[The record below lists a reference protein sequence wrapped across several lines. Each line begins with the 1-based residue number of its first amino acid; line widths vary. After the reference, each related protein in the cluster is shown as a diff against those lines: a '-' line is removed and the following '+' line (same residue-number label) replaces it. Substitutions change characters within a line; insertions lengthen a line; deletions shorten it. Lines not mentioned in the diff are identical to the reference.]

1 MSSVAAPLGVL
12 GTKLYDLFSFQIK
25 PEKER
30 KMNIVVVG
38 YGWGGKS
45 FCDNIDTKKY
55 NVTVVSK
62 NNYMLNTTKL
72 KNSVTLPQNRIDKKL
87 TLDNHKNV
95 TFVIDECTNVN
106 LSDREIEIKNGGKEH
121 VDYINDRIAV
131 VPTNKLPFDYLVVA
145 VGSDVNDFGI
155 PGVKENCYF
164 LKSMEDLVTLKNS
177 LESNVFKNA
186 ISTKTNQDNSI
197 VILGGGP
204 AGIEL
209 AFQLSKVYK
218 NIKILEAMPTILP
231 MFSPETVN
239 MVKEEL
245 AKSKIELLLSSPASK
260 IEKNEIISKVN
271 KINYDV
277 AIWTGG
283 VKPNSFLKKFT
294 DEKFIV
300 DKNFKWKDGIFA
312 IGDIV
317 ASKELGPPTGQ
328 NAKYQGKYLAEYF
341 NNNFKGDGYKYEEKG
356 KMVHTKDNI
365 IIETKYGSFRVPYLI
380 EPILD
385 YFVEN

>member
-30 KMNIVVVG
+30 KKNIVVVG

-45 FCDNIDTKKY
+45 FCDNIDTKKF
-55 NVTVVSK
+55 NVIVVSK

-72 KNSVTLPQNRIDKKL
+72 KNSVTLPQNQIDKKL
-87 TLDNHKNV
+87 TLNNHNNV

-106 LSDREIEIKNGGKEH
+106 LSDREIEIKNGGKHH
-121 VDYINDRIAV
+121 VDYINERIAV
-131 VPTNKLPFDYLVVA
+131 VPTNKLPFDYLVIA

-186 ISTKTNQDNSI
+186 ISTKTNQDNLI

-209 AFQLSKVYK
+209 AFQLSKKYN
-218 NIKILEAMPTILP
+218 NIKILEALPTILP

-245 AKSKIELLLSSPASK
+245 AKSKIELLLSTPASN

-294 DEKFIV
+294 DEKFVV

-328 NAKYQGKYLAEYF
+328 NAKYQGRYLAEYF
-341 NNNFKGDGYKYEEKG
+341 NNNFKGDEYKYEEKG

>member
-1 MSSVAAPLGVL
+1 MSSIAAPLGVL
-12 GTKLYDLFSFQIK
+12 GTKLYDLFTFSIS

-30 KMNIVVVG
+30 KKNIVVVG
-38 YGWGGKS
+38 YGWGGKA

-72 KNSVTLPQNRIDKKL
+72 KNSVILPLNQMDKKL

-95 TFVIDECTNVN
+95 TFVIDECTKVDLNN
-106 LSDREIEIKNGGKEH
+106 KQIQIKNSGKQH

-131 VPTNKLPFDYLVVA
+131 VPSNNLPFDYLVVS
-145 VGSDVNDFGI
+145 VGSEVNDFGI
-155 PGVKENCYF
+155 SGVKENCYI
-164 LKSMEDLVTLKNS
+164 LKSMQDLSDLKS
-177 LESNVFKNA
+177 ALESNIFKNA
-186 ISTKTNQDNSI
+186 ISTKKPEDNSI

-209 AFQLSKVYK
+209 AFELSKKYK

-245 AKSKIELLLSSPASK
+245 NKCKIELLLSTPASK
-260 IEKNEIISKVN
+260 IEKNDVISKIN

-283 VKPNSFLKKFT
+283 VKPNSFLKQFTNEKFT
-294 DEKFIV
+294 V
-300 DKNFKWKDGIFA
+300 DKNFIWSDSVYA
-312 IGDIV
+312 IGDNV

-328 NAKYQGKYLAEYF
+328 NAKQQGKYLAEYF
-341 NNNFKGDGYKYEEKG
+341 NNGLKGEGYKYEEKG
-356 KMVHTKDNI
+356 KMVHTKNNI
-365 IIETKYGSFRVPYLI
+365 ILETKYGSFRMPYFI
-380 EPILD
+380 EPIFD